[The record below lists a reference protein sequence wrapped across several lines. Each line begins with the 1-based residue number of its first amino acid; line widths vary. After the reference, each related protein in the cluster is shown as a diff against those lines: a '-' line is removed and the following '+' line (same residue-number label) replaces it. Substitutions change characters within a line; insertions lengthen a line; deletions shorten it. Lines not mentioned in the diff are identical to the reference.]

1 MYTYLV
7 SRHCL
12 AEENEYH
19 YYNMGSYV
27 KVGYATA
34 AVHPSGSV
42 TLCNRDFKLQY
53 YNDPD
58 ITCVPGCSQ
67 PICRAASGE
76 EYARVFWDGT
86 GKHRLQTPIGTFKV
100 TYEKGVYS
108 FFWENLRFAVMSNI
122 REGTPFFHR
131 YAKNPRTKRN
141 YTMAL
146 LTNIELPTPL
156 ALMMLSFPLLQIKP

>member
-7 SRHCL
+7 SLHYL
-12 AEENEYH
+12 TETNEYH
-19 YYNMGSYV
+19 YYNETCYL
-27 KVGYATA
+27 KVGQAIA

-67 PICRAASGE
+67 PICLADSGE

-86 GKHRLQTPIGTFKV
+86 GKHRLQTPIGTFTI
-100 TYEKGVYS
+100 TYQNGVYS
-108 FFWENLRFAVMSNI
+108 YFWENLRFAVMSNV

-131 YAKNPRTKRN
+131 RAKRPRSTRN

-146 LTNIELPTPL
+146 LTNLELPIPL

>member
-7 SRHCL
+7 SRYCL

-27 KVGYATA
+27 KVGHAIA
-34 AVHPSGSV
+34 SLHPSGSI
-42 TLCNRDFKLQY
+42 TLSHHSFHLQY

-58 ITCVPGCSQ
+58 ITCVPGCSL
-67 PICRAASGE
+67 PINRADSGE
-76 EYARVFWDGT
+76 EYARVYWDGT
-86 GKHRLQTPIGTFKV
+86 GKHRLQTPFGNFTV
-100 TYEKGVYS
+100 TYEKGIYS
-108 FFWENLRFAVMSNI
+108 FLWENLRFAVMSNI
-122 REGTPFFHR
+122 QEGTPFFHR
-131 YAKNPRTKRN
+131 YAKNPRTRRN

-146 LTNIELPTPL
+146 LTNMELPTPL